1 MAKTY
6 TCEIEVRWADFDQL
20 GHVNNVKYLEY
31 AQEARIRFFA
41 ACLQEAFGRRESRMV
56 IRKND
61 VEYLRPYDDLT
72 EPLHIDI
79 ELIRI
84 GRTSYTVRHRMHN
97 ASGVVF
103 ATADA
108 VMVNFDP
115 RTGTSVPMSDPERA
129 ALADYLV
136 EEPVH

>member
-1 MAKTY
+1 MGKTY
-6 TCEIEVRWADFDQL
+6 ACEIEVRWADFDQL

-103 ATADA
+103 A
-108 VMVNFDP
+108 
-115 RTGTSVPMSDPERA
+115 
-129 ALADYLV
+129 
-136 EEPVH
+136 

>member
-1 MAKTY
+1 MGKTY

-41 ACLQEAFGRRESRMV
+41 ACLHEAFGRRESRMV
-56 IRKND
+56 IRRTEI
-61 VEYLRPYDDLT
+61 EYLRPYDDLT
-72 EPLHIDI
+72 EPLYIDI
-79 ELIRI
+79 ELSHI

-97 ASGVVF
+97 TSGVVF
-103 ATADA
+103 ATADS

-115 RTGTSVPMSDPERA
+115 RTGTSVPLSGTERA